1 MGGSTKMPLDEI
13 DQKIIDLLKKD
24 SRTSFVKIAEV
35 VGLSE
40 TAVRKRIKNLQDNG
54 IIRRFTVEVDEE
66 QQTKAIAM
74 IETQASM
81 HTPEISQKFIK
92 IEGVSYLFETTG
104 EYDIIAVLST
114 TTIEE
119 LNRTLEEIRLT
130 DGVIRTN
137 TSLVLRSWF

>member
-1 MGGSTKMPLDEI
+1 MDDI

-24 SRTSFVKIAEV
+24 SRTSFVKIADAVE
-35 VGLSE
+35 LSE

-54 IIRRFTVEVDEE
+54 IIKRFTVEIDEE

-81 HTPEISQKFIK
+81 HTPEISQKFIE

-119 LNRTLEEIRLT
+119 LNRTLEKIRLT
-130 DGVIRTN
+130 EGVIRTN

>member
-1 MGGSTKMPLDEI
+1 MGGFPLDDI

-40 TAVRKRIKNLQDNG
+40 TAVRKRIKNLQDNST
-54 IIRRFTVEVDEE
+54 IRRFTVEVDEE

-104 EYDIIAVLST
+104 EYDIIAILST

-130 DGVIRTN
+130 EGVIRTN

>member
-1 MGGSTKMPLDEI
+1 MLDQI

-24 SRTSFVKIAEV
+24 SRTSFVKIAEE

-54 IIRRFTVEVDEE
+54 IIKRFTVEVDEE
-66 QQTKAIAM
+66 QQTRAIAM

-81 HTPEISQKFIK
+81 HTPEISQKFIA
-92 IEGVSYLFETTG
+92 IDGVSHLYEVTG

-119 LNRTLEEIRLT
+119 LNRTLEKIRLT
-130 DGVIRTN
+130 EGVIRTN

>member
-1 MGGSTKMPLDEI
+1 MLDEI

-24 SRTSFVKIAEV
+24 SRTSFVKIAEE

-81 HTPEISQKFIK
+81 HTPEISQKFIE

-119 LNRTLEEIRLT
+119 LNRTLEKIRLT
-130 DGVIRTN
+130 EGVIRTN

>member
-1 MGGSTKMPLDEI
+1 MLDEI

-40 TAVRKRIKNLQDNG
+40 TAVRKRIKVLLEHG
-54 IIRRFTVEVDEE
+54 TIRRFTVEIDEE

-74 IETQASM
+74 IETQASK

-130 DGVIRTN
+130 EGVIRTN

>member
-1 MGGSTKMPLDEI
+1 GQLDEI

-24 SRTSFVKIAEV
+24 SRTSFVKIADE

-40 TAVRKRIKNLQDNG
+40 TAVRKRIKSLLDRG
-54 IIRRFTVEVDEE
+54 TILRFTIEVDEE
-66 QQTKAIAM
+66 QQTKAVAM
-74 IETQASM
+74 IETQASF
-81 HTPEISQKFIK
+81 HTPEISKKFIK

-104 EYDIIAVLST
+104 EYDIIAILST

-130 DGVIRTN
+130 EGVIRTN
-137 TSLVLRSWF
+137 TSLVLRSFFS

>member
-1 MGGSTKMPLDEI
+1 MDEI

-81 HTPEISQKFIK
+81 HTPAISQKFIE

-130 DGVIRTN
+130 EGVIRTN

>member
-1 MGGSTKMPLDEI
+1 MGGFPLDDI

-24 SRTSFVKIAEV
+24 SRTSFVKIADAVE
-35 VGLSE
+35 LSE

-54 IIRRFTVEVDEE
+54 IIKRFTVEIDEE

-81 HTPEISQKFIK
+81 HTPEISQKFIE

-119 LNRTLEEIRLT
+119 LNRTLEKIRLT
-130 DGVIRTN
+130 EGVIRTN

>member
-1 MGGSTKMPLDEI
+1 MTPDEI

-24 SRTSFVKIAEV
+24 SRTSFVKIADL

-81 HTPEISQKFIK
+81 HTPEISQKFIE

-119 LNRTLEEIRLT
+119 LNRTIEKIRLT
-130 DGVIRTN
+130 EGVIRTN

>member
-1 MGGSTKMPLDEI
+1 MPLDEI

-24 SRTSFVKIAEV
+24 SRTSFVKIADE

-40 TAVRKRIKNLQDNG
+40 TAVRKRIKNLQDNR
-54 IIRRFTVEVDEE
+54 IIKRFTIEVDEE

-130 DGVIRTN
+130 EGVIRTN

>member
-1 MGGSTKMPLDEI
+1 MLDEI
-13 DQKIIDLLKKD
+13 DQKIIDILKKD
-24 SRTSFVKIAEV
+24 SRTSFVKIAEE

-40 TAVRKRIKNLQDNG
+40 TAIRKRIKNLQESS
-54 IIRRFTVEVDEE
+54 IIKRFTIEVDEK
-66 QQTKAIAM
+66 QQTNAIAM
-74 IETQASM
+74 IETQASF
-81 HTPEISQKFIK
+81 HTPEISQKFIG

-119 LNRTLEEIRLT
+119 LNRTLEKIRLT
-130 DGVIRTN
+130 EGVIRTN

>member
-1 MGGSTKMPLDEI
+1 MLDEI

-40 TAVRKRIKNLQDNG
+40 TAVRKRIKVLLERG
-54 IIRRFTVEVDEE
+54 TIRRFTVEIDEE

-74 IETQASM
+74 IETQASK

-130 DGVIRTN
+130 EGVIRTN

>member
-1 MGGSTKMPLDEI
+1 LLDQT

-24 SRTSFVKIAEV
+24 SRTSFVKIADAVE
-35 VGLSE
+35 LSE

-54 IIRRFTVEVDEE
+54 IIKRFTVEIDEE

-81 HTPEISQKFIK
+81 HTPEISQKFIE

-104 EYDIIAVLST
+104 EYDIIAILST

-119 LNRTLEEIRLT
+119 LNRTLEKIRLT
-130 DGVIRTN
+130 EGVIRTN

>member
-1 MGGSTKMPLDEI
+1 LLDEI

-40 TAVRKRIKNLQDNG
+40 TAVRKRIKVLLERG
-54 IIRRFTVEVDEE
+54 TIRRFTVEIDEE

-74 IETQASM
+74 IETQASK

-130 DGVIRTN
+130 EGVIRTN